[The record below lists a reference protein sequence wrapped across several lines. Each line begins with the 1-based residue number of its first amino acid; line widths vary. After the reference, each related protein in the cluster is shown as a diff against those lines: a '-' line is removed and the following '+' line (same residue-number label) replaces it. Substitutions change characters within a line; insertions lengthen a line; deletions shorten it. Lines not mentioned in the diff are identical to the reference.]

1 VGDATQARGRHSA
14 QSGNQLRRT
23 LCELVRCPD
32 RERSPRLRVIRRF
45 RRAGPE
51 PSLAIVNRKLFTL
64 LPITSR
70 LSCCLK
76 LTSFKVFNLDGAKNK
91 NNRGRLNMGIRNA
104 VEIFNGQGRR
114 LDDSAQRSASNE
126 CVRLIR
132 KLRWIGM
139 DDEAERVLA
148 QLSGWPFRPTE
159 TVIAGP
165 WATD

>member
-32 RERSPRLRVIRRF
+32 RERSPRRRF

-64 LPITSR
+64 PPITSR

-76 LTSFKVFNLDGAKNK
+76 LTSFKVFNLDGAKK
-91 NNRGRLNMGIRNA
+91 TGGRLNMGIRNA